1 MFRKS
6 AFRSRFLAIALGATA
21 LASIAAE
28 PARAADIG
36 ARVYVQPWIPE
47 AAAQDQVQTA
57 YDDHSIVSDS
67 VKKAWSESE
76 HVLKV
81 GIFMALNGRRV
92 GPGLTLAGGAAQ
104 LNDVTDFALS
114 GSRGAAT
121 LEFRVPKTVVTVS
134 VGAKALSDADDYT
147 AGLAT
152 DLLTPML
159 DITFDMLLSL
169 SLNVSGN
176 SVIATDM
183 HAIVLNPTVT
193 PRNDAAK
200 ALKGINDIVA
210 FVGGPD
216 FVKVL
221 EDQFN
226 NDDLKDKSLLTSIN
240 EGIAPVGQAEQKAA
254 ASTGY
259 NLITFW
265 GDSNRL
271 TFYYAPLPRTDIP
284 ADAAMI
290 GNVRWDPT
298 QFPTA
303 NCSSFK
309 VFTDVQ
315 TGPRPLLLSDGHSYG
330 VAPTQ
335 RVGHFSARPAAVRAT
350 LGGGGSCDYTIS
362 GLPRKWFHNTSATT
376 TAVPPNASGG
386 SNPQLGN
393 QHSAG
398 YMLPVGWDGL
408 SVIPD
413 PLAANKDY
421 ELLRGMAGSPAL
433 GNPHAVLPGQKQ
445 EGTPVYSVDPAVRIL
460 QQQGQSQT
468 GPAVPVIVNRLPR
481 PPVQNDPRQTEG
493 HGTSNNGT
501 ANNAQS
507 QAQQPAPQQPAEQHP
522 TTPGGKSSINPQPLP
537 PRIQQQ
543 AAGGSNVYRP
553 GSRVMINPQPLPPK
567 PQNSTNG
574 IK

>member
-1 MFRKS
+1 
-6 AFRSRFLAIALGATA
+6 
-21 LASIAAE
+21 
-28 PARAADIG
+28 
-36 ARVYVQPWIPE
+36 
-47 AAAQDQVQTA
+47 
-57 YDDHSIVSDS
+57 
-67 VKKAWSESE
+67 
-76 HVLKV
+76 
-81 GIFMALNGRRV
+81 
-92 GPGLTLAGGAAQ
+92 
-104 LNDVTDFALS
+104 
-114 GSRGAAT
+114 
-121 LEFRVPKTVVTVS
+121 
-134 VGAKALSDADDYT
+134 
-147 AGLAT
+147 
-152 DLLTPML
+152 ML
-159 DITFDMLLSL
+159 DSTFDMLLSL

-183 HAIVLNPTVT
+183 HAIVQNPTVT

-226 NDDLKDKSLLTSIN
+226 NDDLKDKSLLASIN

-271 TFYYAPLPRTDIP
+271 TFYYAPPPRTDIP

-290 GNVRWDPT
+290 GNVRWDPN

-309 VFTDVQ
+309 VLTDVQ

-376 TAVPPNASGG
+376 TAVPPTPPAAAIRS
-386 SNPQLGN
+386 SAISTAPATCSR
-393 QHSAG
+393 SAG
-398 YMLPVGWDGL
+398 TASASFP
-408 SVIPD
+408 I
-413 PLAANKDY
+413 
-421 ELLRGMAGSPAL
+421 
-433 GNPHAVLPGQKQ
+433 
-445 EGTPVYSVDPAVRIL
+445 
-460 QQQGQSQT
+460 
-468 GPAVPVIVNRLPR
+468 RLPR
-481 PPVQNDPRQTEG
+481 TRITSCCAAWRDRQRWAIPTRSCPARSRKAPLSTVSIPRFGSCNSKANPRQALPCR
-493 HGTSNNGT
+493 S
-501 ANNAQS
+501 
-507 QAQQPAPQQPAEQHP
+507 
-522 TTPGGKSSINPQPLP
+522 SSIGCQGRL
-537 PRIQQQ
+537 
-543 AAGGSNVYRP
+543 
-553 GSRVMINPQPLPPK
+553 SRTTLAKLRAMGP
-567 PQNSTNG
+567 
-574 IK
+574 